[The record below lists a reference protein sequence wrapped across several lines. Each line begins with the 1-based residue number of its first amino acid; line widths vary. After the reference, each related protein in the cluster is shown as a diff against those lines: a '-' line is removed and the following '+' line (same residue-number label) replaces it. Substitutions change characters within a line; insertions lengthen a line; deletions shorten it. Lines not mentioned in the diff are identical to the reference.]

1 MWYTDDK
8 MAVKIMYEDPGKR
21 GHKLCNFTTYVV
33 KSLSTT
39 NMKVIAKHRVPDPLY
54 IHV

>member
-1 MWYTDDK
+1 
-8 MAVKIMYEDPGKR
+8 MYEDPGKR

-33 KSLSTT
+33 KSLHTT
-39 NMKVIAKHRVPDPLY
+39 IMYVIAKHRVPDPSY